1 MRSAIVL
8 GGGMVGVGTAL
19 HLQSR
24 GWSVALVDR
33 REPGR
38 ETSYG
43 NAGII
48 QSEAVKPYAMPHD
61 LGGVLEIAL
70 ARTNDVHY
78 RLAALPYHVRPLLS
92 IGGIRSLA
100 RHEVLTQ
107 TYAQLIARAA
117 PEHEPL
123 ITAAG
128 AGNLVRRDGFRVIH
142 RQSGAVRQGVPR
154 RPRRSARRSAS
165 SSRCSPRRAGEGRAR
180 PQRQRHRRP
189 ALAGAVD
196 GVGSRQP
203 RDVLRGAVRAPRRQ
217 AVARRCDDARAA
229 GSGWAVTT
237 EEGRIEAEA
246 AVVALGPW
254 SPEFLK
260 RFGYDIPMVRKR
272 GYHRHYTGG
281 APLDL
286 PLRDAAF
293 GYLMN
298 PMARGV
304 RITTGAELSLPDA
317 KLNAGAAR
325 QGRVGSAPAD
335 RSRQAG
341 GARAVARHAALHA
354 RHAAGRRAGGASQ
367 GSLAAFRARPSGIH
381 AGTGDGPHPRRA
393 DERRSAERRRCGLR
407 ARTIR
412 RMMER
417 AAAGLQ
423 LQAAA
428 GPPAQLLVY
437 QVGLFW
443 RCKTFHFTNLQA
455 GPPRVAP
462 VEPGRGGETRCVS
475 SVVGQ

>member
-33 REPGR
+33 KEPGR

-48 QSEAVKPYAMPHD
+48 QSEAVRPYAMPHD
-61 LGGVLEIAL
+61 LGGILDIAL

-78 RLAALPYHVRPLLS
+78 RLAALPYHMRPLLQYWWNS
-92 IGGIRSLA
+92 FPE
-100 RHEVLTQ
+100 RHEVLTK

-128 AGNLVRRDGFRVIH
+128 AGNLVRRDGFRVLH
-142 RQSGAVRQGVPR
+142 RNQAQFDKEAKDAEAVGQAFGVKFKVLSGAELAKAEPGLTESGIGGLHWQEPWTVSDPGSLVTSYADLFVRRGGKLMR
-154 RPRRSARRSAS
+154 GDATT
-165 SSRCSPRRAGEGRAR
+165 
-180 PQRQRHRRP
+180 
-189 ALAGAVD
+189 LA
-196 GVGSRQP
+196 Q
-203 RDVLRGAVRAPRRQ
+203 
-217 AVARRCDDARAA
+217 A

-246 AVVALGPW
+246 VVVSLGPW
-254 SPEFLK
+254 SPTFLK

-298 PMARGV
+298 PMAKGV
-304 RITTGAELSLPDA
+304 RITTGAELSEPDA
-317 KLNAGAAR
+317 ELTPVQLGKAEAAAR
-325 QGRVGSAPAD
+325 QLIDLG
-335 RSRQAG
+335 
-341 GARAVARHAALHA
+341 
-354 RHAAGRRAGGASQ
+354 
-367 GSLAAFRARPSGIH
+367 
-381 AGTGDGPHPRRA
+381 
-393 DERRSAERRRCGLR
+393 
-407 ARTIR
+407 
-412 RMMER
+412 
-417 AAAGLQ
+417 
-423 LQAAA
+423 
-428 GPPAQLLVY
+428 
-437 QVGLFW
+437 
-443 RCKTFHFTNLQA
+443 K
-455 GPPRVAP
+455 P
-462 VEPGRGGETRCVS
+462 VEPEPWLGTRPCMPDMLP
-475 SVVGQ
+475 VVGQAAQHRGLWLHFGHGHQGFTLGPATGRILAELMSGEAPSVDVTACAPARFGA

>member
-48 QSEAVKPYAMPHD
+48 QSEAVRPYAMPHD
-61 LGGVLEIAL
+61 LGGILEIAL
-70 ARTNDVHY
+70 ALTNDVHY
-78 RLAALPYHVRPLLS
+78 RLMALPHHVKPLLS
-92 IGGIRSLA
+92 YWLNSSPRRHDVITQSYA
-100 RHEVLTQ
+100 R
-107 TYAQLIARAA
+107 LIARAA

-142 RQSGAVRQGVPR
+142 RRQAQFDKEVKDAEAVRNAFGVKFKVLTARELAQAEPGLNDSGIGGLHWQEPWTVSDPGSLVTSYAELFVR
-154 RPRRSARRSAS
+154 R
-165 SSRCSPRRAGEGRAR
+165 GGK
-180 PQRQRHRRP
+180 
-189 ALAGAVD
+189 L
-196 GVGSRQP
+196 
-203 RDVLRGAVRAPRRQ
+203 LRG
-217 AVARRCDDARAA
+217 DATTLAQA

-260 RFGYDIPMVRKR
+260 RFGYRIPMVQKR

-304 RITTGAELSLPDA
+304 RITTGAELSLPHA
-317 KLNAGAAR
+317 KLTPVQLGKAEAAAR
-325 QGRVGSAPAD
+325 QLIDLG
-335 RSRQAG
+335 
-341 GARAVARHAALHA
+341 
-354 RHAAGRRAGGASQ
+354 
-367 GSLAAFRARPSGIH
+367 
-381 AGTGDGPHPRRA
+381 
-393 DERRSAERRRCGLR
+393 
-407 ARTIR
+407 
-412 RMMER
+412 
-417 AAAGLQ
+417 
-423 LQAAA
+423 
-428 GPPAQLLVY
+428 
-437 QVGLFW
+437 
-443 RCKTFHFTNLQA
+443 K
-455 GPPRVAP
+455 P
-462 VEPGRGGETRCVS
+462 VEPEPWLGTRPCMPDMLP
-475 SVVGQ
+475 VVGQAARHKGLWLHFGHGHQGFTLGPATGRILAELMSGEA